1 MTLKLGTRGSKLA
14 LWQAQHVQ
22 ELLLAKGV
30 AVELVTIV
38 TSGDQIQDK
47 PLVDIGG
54 KGLFLKEIEDA
65 LLAKTIDFA
74 VHSLKDVPF
83 VLPEGLQLVSVLKRE
98 DASDAFV
105 SRTGKA
111 IQHLPKG
118 AKIGTSSLRRSVQ
131 LKAKFPDL
139 KFVDL
144 RGNVDTRLRKLIS
157 GEFEGLILASA
168 GLIRLGLKHHI
179 THTLSIV
186 AAVGQGAIALECRS
200 EDAETCKILEKLNH
214 QETFECVEIERE
226 FLRIVEGSC
235 QTPLGCHVK
244 KLKEDDYTMNL
255 FIADNNGDHPQ
266 FFSEQGS
273 RAIMQKTIKDFA
285 KKAKS
290 KSNRSS

>member
-1 MTLKLGTRGSKLA
+1 MKLGTRGSKLA

-22 ELLLAKGV
+22 GLLQAKGIE
-30 AVELVTIV
+30 VEIVIIV

-83 VLPEGLQLVSVLKRE
+83 ALPEGLQLVSVLKRE

-118 AKIGTSSLRRSVQ
+118 AKVGTSSLRRSVQ
-131 LKAKFPDL
+131 LKAKYSDL

-144 RGNVDTRLRKLIS
+144 RGNVDTRLRKLIA
-157 GEFEGLILASA
+157 GDFEGLILASA

-179 THTLSIV
+179 THTLPIV

-200 EDAETCKILEKLNH
+200 EDHDTITVLEKLNH

-244 KLKEDDYTMNL
+244 KIKEDDYVMNL
-255 FIADNNGDHPQ
+255 FVANNNGSNPQ
-266 FFSEQGS
+266 FHSEQGS
-273 RAIMQKTIKDFA
+273 RAILQKTIKDFA
-285 KKAKS
+285 RRFNHFS
-290 KSNRSS
+290 